1 VAQIQQRV
9 GRNGRISWRVRV
21 RLRGRPAQT
30 ETFAK
35 KTDAVLWAKRMEEDV
50 RSGRAVFGTEAR
62 RRTFQDLTSYYRA
75 EVMPQYEP
83 PEQMRREH
91 KLRWWEGQLGHA
103 WLADIT
109 PPAITACKAALAKI
123 ERPGG
128 KTLSPATQVR
138 YLATLS
144 HVFSIAVRDLGWL
157 EVNPVTRVRRPRE
170 PRGRVRY
177 LSDDERSRLLAACQA
192 SSDSRLYPLVVVALG
207 TGARQG
213 ELLRLRWRDVDF
225 QRGVAILQ
233 ETKNGERRTLVLA
246 GQVLKVLRELA
257 AVRRIDTDELFAT
270 GRARAMTFPQHAW
283 NDAVSAAGLEDFR
296 FHDLRHTFAS
306 YLAMNGATL
315 PELAAA
321 LGHKT
326 LAMVQRYA
334 HLSPQHTSNVVTR
347 MVERVLG

>member
-1 VAQIQQRV
+1 MAQIEQRV
-9 GRNGRISWRVRV
+9 GRKGRISWRVRV
-21 RLRGRPAQT
+21 RLKGRPAQT
-30 ETFAK
+30 ETFAR
-35 KTDAVLWAKRMEEDV
+35 KTDAVLWGKRMEEDV
-50 RSGRAVFGTEAR
+50 RSGRAFFGTEAR
-62 RRTFQDLTSYYRA
+62 RRTFRDLTAYYRA
-75 EVMPQYEP
+75 EVMQQYDP
-83 PEQMRREH
+83 AEQVRREH
-91 KLRWWEGQLGHA
+91 KLRWWEGELGHA

-109 PPAITACKAALAKI
+109 APAITASKSALGKLQ
-123 ERPGG
+123 RPGG
-128 KTLSPATQVR
+128 KLLSPATQVR

-157 EVNPVTRVRRPRE
+157 EVNPVARVRRPRE

-177 LSDDERSRLLAACQA
+177 LSEEERARLLAACQA
-192 SSDSRLYPLVVVALG
+192 SSDPRLYALVVVGLG

-213 ELLRLRWRDVDF
+213 ELLSLRWRDLDF
-225 QRGVAILQ
+225 LRGVAIL
-233 ETKNGERRTLVLA
+233 EKTKNGDRRTLVLA

-257 AVRRIDTDELFAT
+257 ALRRIDTDELFAAARK
-270 GRARAMTFPQHAW
+270 RATFPQRAW
-283 NDAVSAAGLEDFR
+283 NDAVTTAGLDDFR

-334 HLSPQHTSNVVTR
+334 HLSPQHTSSVVTR